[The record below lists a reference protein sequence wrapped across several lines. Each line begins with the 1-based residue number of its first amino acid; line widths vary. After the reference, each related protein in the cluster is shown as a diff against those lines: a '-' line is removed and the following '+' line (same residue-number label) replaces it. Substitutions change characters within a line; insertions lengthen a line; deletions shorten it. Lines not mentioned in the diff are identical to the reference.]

1 LEYLERI
8 KTLANANALPHAVI
22 IEGDDNRYLA
32 SKYYAKCAVCDGNIK
47 PCDECNHCIKAEK
60 NIHPDII
67 ELHPSGAM
75 KAYPVDEIR
84 RIREDAFVLP
94 NEARAKVYIFNDVD
108 NISIRS
114 QNALLKILEEPPK
127 SVVFVLNCKS
137 KAHLLDTII
146 SRAITISVG
155 NSEDDNCEDISNAIE
170 ILKIAVFDSELELLK
185 KITSV
190 CDEKQKRLQIIL
202 QMQSAL
208 RELYLI
214 KSGVKQSDELE
225 DMAEK
230 LTINKILQAIELTE
244 KLRVSTLKNKSVKLV
259 LSSFCAK
266 LKSVLGR

>member
-1 LEYLERI
+1 MEYIERI
-8 KTLANANALPHAVI
+8 KTLANVNALPHAVI
-22 IEGDDNRYLA
+22 FEGDENRYLA
-32 SKYYAKCAVCDGNIK
+32 SKFYAKCVVCESEVK
-47 PCDECNHCIKAEK
+47 PCDECNHCKKAEK

-67 ELHPSGAM
+67 ELHPSGPM

-108 NISIRS
+108 NISTIS

-137 KAHLLDTII
+137 KTHLLDTII
-146 SRAITISVG
+146 SRTVCFSLFDSANSDEEVLTEAI
-155 NSEDDNCEDISNAIE
+155 DL
-170 ILKIAVFDSELELLK
+170 LKTAVFDSELELLK
-185 KITSV
+185 RITSL
-190 CDEKQKRLQIIL
+190 CDEKQKRLQIITKL
-202 QMQSAL
+202 QSAL

-214 KSGVKQSDELE
+214 KSNVKQLEELDEL
-225 DMAEK
+225 AEK

-244 KLRVSTLKNKSVKLV
+244 NLRVSTLKNKSVKLV

>member
-1 LEYLERI
+1 MEYLERI

-32 SKYYAKCAVCDGNIK
+32 SKYYAKCAVCDGEIK
-47 PCDECNHCIKAEK
+47 PCDECNHCKKAEK

-67 ELHPSGAM
+67 ELHPTGAM

-108 NISIRS
+108 NISTIS

-155 NSEDDNCEDISNAIE
+155 NSDDNCEDISSAME

-185 KITSV
+185 KSTSV

-214 KSGVKQSDELE
+214 KSGVKQSVELE